1 MRHAHSILLCSLAFF
16 AGMSTLP
23 GIAAEA
29 ATTNASVS
37 ASASASTS
45 PAVLDPAAPSAPL
58 HHSALPPSGNIVDQ
72 PGDWKATN
80 AAVAQFPRGHA
91 DVLKWEKAQA
101 TAAGKTTPPTA
112 SPIAPPIAPAHD
124 SAHHSGAK
132 P

>member
-29 ATTNASVS
+29 VTTNASAP
-37 ASASASTS
+37 ASASAS

-58 HHSALPPSGNIVDQ
+58 HHSALPPSGNIVAQ
-72 PGDWKATN
+72 PGDWKAAN

-91 DVLKWEKAQA
+91 DVLKWEKAQSTAPSQA
-101 TAAGKTTPPTA
+101 TPAPNHQHHQHGGQPWSA
-112 SPIAPPIAPAHD
+112 SPFA
-124 SAHHSGAK
+124 SRRC
-132 P
+132 

>member
-29 ATTNASVS
+29 ATTNAS
-37 ASASASTS
+37 ASAS

-58 HHSALPPSGNIVDQ
+58 HHSHLPTSGAIVAQ
-72 PGDWKATN
+72 PGDWNAAN
-80 AAVAQFPRGHA
+80 AAVAKFPRGHA

-101 TAAGKTTPPTA
+101 KVSEKA
-112 SPIAPPIAPAHD
+112 SPTPAHD

>member
-29 ATTNASVS
+29 ATINTS
-37 ASASASTS
+37 ASASASSS
-45 PAVLDPAAPSAPL
+45 PTVFDPAAPSVTL
-58 HHSALPPSGNIVDQ
+58 HHSALPPSGNIVAQ
-72 PGDWKATN
+72 PGDWKAAN

-91 DVLKWEKAQA
+91 DVLKWEKAQ
-101 TAAGKTTPPTA
+101 TTVAGKTTPPTA

-124 SAHHSGAK
+124 SAHPSGAK

>member
-16 AGMSTLP
+16 AGMSTPP

-29 ATTNASVS
+29 VTTNRS
-37 ASASASTS
+37 ASSS

-58 HHSALPPSGNIVDQ
+58 HHRALPTSGAIVTQ
-72 PGDWKATN
+72 PGDWKAAN

-101 TAAGKTTPPTA
+101 PATGKTTPPA
-112 SPIAPPIAPAHD
+112 APAHD
-124 SAHHSGAK
+124 SGHPSGAK

>member
-16 AGMSTLP
+16 AGMSTLS

-29 ATTNASVS
+29 ATTNAS
-37 ASASASTS
+37 ASAS

-58 HHSALPPSGNIVDQ
+58 HHSALPTSGAIVTQ
-72 PGDWKATN
+72 PGDWKAAN

-101 TAAGKTTPPTA
+101 PATGKTTPPA
-112 SPIAPPIAPAHD
+112 APAHD
-124 SAHHSGAK
+124 SGHPSGAK

>member
-29 ATTNASVS
+29 ATTNAS
-37 ASASASTS
+37 ASAS

-58 HHSALPPSGNIVDQ
+58 HHSHLPTSGAIVAQ
-72 PGDWKATN
+72 PGDWKAAN
-80 AAVAQFPRGHA
+80 AAVAKFPRGHA

-101 TAAGKTTPPTA
+101 KVSEKA
-112 SPIAPPIAPAHD
+112 SPTPAHD
-124 SAHHSGAK
+124 SAHDSGAK

>member
-29 ATTNASVS
+29 ATTNASAP
-37 ASASASTS
+37 ASL
-45 PAVLDPAAPSAPL
+45 AVLDPAAPSASL
-58 HHSALPPSGNIVDQ
+58 HHSTLPPSGNIVAQ
-72 PGDWKATN
+72 PGDWKAAN

-101 TAAGKTTPPTA
+101 PATGKTTPPA
-112 SPIAPPIAPAHD
+112 APAHD
-124 SAHHSGAK
+124 SGHPSGAK

>member
-29 ATTNASVS
+29 ATTNAS
-37 ASASASTS
+37 ASAS

-58 HHSALPPSGNIVDQ
+58 HHSALPTSGAIVAQ
-72 PGDWKATN
+72 PGDWKAAN

-101 TAAGKTTPPTA
+101 KVSEKA
-112 SPIAPPIAPAHD
+112 SPTPAHD

>member
-29 ATTNASVS
+29 ATTNTS
-37 ASASASTS
+37 ASASSS
-45 PAVLDPAAPSAPL
+45 PTVFDPAAPSVTL
-58 HHSALPPSGNIVDQ
+58 HHSALPTSGAIVTQ
-72 PGDWKATN
+72 PGDWKAAN

-101 TAAGKTTPPTA
+101 PATGKTTPPA
-112 SPIAPPIAPAHD
+112 APAHD
-124 SAHHSGAK
+124 SGHPSGAK

>member
-29 ATTNASVS
+29 ATTNASAP
-37 ASASASTS
+37 ASL
-45 PAVLDPAAPSAPL
+45 AVLDPAAPSASL
-58 HHSALPPSGNIVDQ
+58 HHSALPTSGAIVTQ
-72 PGDWKATN
+72 PGDWKAAN

-91 DVLKWEKAQA
+91 DVLKWEKAQSTAPSQA
-101 TAAGKTTPPTA
+101 TP
-112 SPIAPPIAPAHD
+112 APNHQ
-124 SAHHSGAK
+124 HHQHGGQ